1 MDASL
6 KEETPELSDGDGE
19 TKSESLRKLIKDA
32 LSNDKVTIQ
41 VQSLKSGSEG
51 PAALILL
58 PEQMR
63 RMNDIGALMDQRLP
77 GLPDYHVLLVNQK
90 HPLVEGLLKL
100 QAGGVIVGDVGQS
113 PSEVLARDLAQHLYE
128 TAKLSVGGLDPKE
141 LASFQTNNMQLM
153 SRLMERGF

>member
-1 MDASL
+1 M
-6 KEETPELSDGDGE
+6 
-19 TKSESLRKLIKDA
+19 RKLIKDA